1 MSTKLDAV
9 PTEWKVQRIQEFAE
23 CTAGGTPSTKVSD
36 YWGGKFRWMNSSELH
51 LKRVKDVKGRITE
64 SGLKESSAR
73 MLPRGCVLV
82 GLAGQGKT
90 RGTVAINLVP
100 LSTNQ
105 SVAAILPN
113 KSFVNEYLYHNLDY
127 RYDELREISSGGGG
141 RGGLNLSIIQSLEIP
156 VPNLLEQETIAQ
168 ILSDMD
174 ALLDGLDRLIAKKR
188 YIKQAAMQQL
198 LTGRTRLPG
207 FTGEWELRQLGEFA
221 EVRGGG
227 VFPLAYQGARSG
239 DFPFFKVSDMN
250 TQGNEI
256 TLSHSRNWI
265 SESTRRIL
273 GNTVFQAE
281 SIVFAKIGAAIFLER
296 RRLLSQD
303 SCIDN
308 NMMALTLTDKT
319 YSLQFFYYV
328 LLNTK
333 FEKLV
338 ATTALPALSER
349 QIKAI
354 EVPVPTHHEQREI
367 ANVLTDM
374 DAEISALEARR
385 DKTQNLKRA
394 MMQELLTGRTRLVK
408 PEASRA

>member
-1 MSTKLDAV
+1 MSTKVDAV
-9 PTEWKVQRIQEFAE
+9 PTEWNVQRIQEFAE
-23 CTAGGTPSTKVSD
+23 CTAGGTPSTKISD
-36 YWGGKFRWMNSSELH
+36 YWGGKIRWMNSSELH
-51 LKRVKDVKGRITE
+51 LKRVRDVEGRITE
-64 SGLKESSAR
+64 TGLRESSAR

-188 YIKQAAMQQL
+188 DIKQAVMQQL

-207 FTGEWELRQLGEFA
+207 FTGGWMVRRLGEIASIRNEKTLPINVEPSTLCVELDHISRDSGKLLERAGAKDSKSSKYCFYTGDVLFGRLRPYLHKFWLA
-221 EVRGGG
+221 SVDGICTTEIW
-227 VFPLAYQGARSG
+227 PLVPDADIVEATFLYAIVQSDQFINAASISYGTHMPRA
-239 DFPFFKVSDMN
+239 DFKVIQDL
-250 TQGNEI
+250 EI
-256 TLSHSRNWI
+256 PIPTMP
-265 SESTRRIL
+265 E
-273 GNTVFQAE
+273 QEA
-281 SIVFAKIGAAIFLER
+281 IG
-296 RRLLSQD
+296 Q
-303 SCIDN
+303 
-308 NMMALTLTDKT
+308 
-319 YSLQFFYYV
+319 V
-328 LLNTK
+328 LC
-333 FEKLV
+333 
-338 ATTALPALSER
+338 
-349 QIKAI
+349 
-354 EVPVPTHHEQREI
+354 
-367 ANVLTDM
+367 DM

-394 MMQELLTGRTRLVK
+394 TMQELLTGRIRLVD
-408 PEASRA
+408 PEATDA